1 MFIIVLFTIAKTWKQ
16 PKCPSTD
23 KLVKK
28 MCFKYTME
36 DYSAIKKSEIMPF
49 STTWMHLE
57 IIILSDVS
65 QKEKD
70 KYRIISFICGI

>member
-16 PKCPSTD
+16 PQCPSTD

-49 STTWMHLE
+49 AATGMDLE
-57 IIILSDVS
+57 IILS
-65 QKEKD
+65 QTKKN
-70 KYRIISFICGI
+70 KYITYMWNL